1 MQPWKEF
8 STKQSFWQAVCLRP
22 PAFWSRPAAEPNPQ
36 RPTRDC
42 SRSPSPCLSPF
53 YAPRSPKPSRHP
65 RAYWPFRHTAR
76 RRSSF
81 PLRSPSYRLPSMTA
95 RAASI
100 ARTFCVSRV
109 RSPLSRLSH
118 ALCAHNAAAFDGI
131 ASCSATAACVLS
143 VRTSTTLA
151 RQRIAWSTRDALA
164 SQALSLRKRNRNL
177 RGSLDRMSA
186 IAARSDEEVAI
197 SGGFAEQKS
206 TGENRRT
213 RMRRGI
219 AASKSG
225 GGPSREPRR
234 RRDVRVRR

>member
-8 STKQSFWQAVCLRP
+8 STKQSFWQAACLRP
-22 PAFWSRPAAEPNPQ
+22 PAFWSRPAAEPSPQ

-100 ARTFCVSRV
+100 AADVLRFSGALALIAIVACLMCATMP
-109 RSPLSRLSH
+109 PLST
-118 ALCAHNAAAFDGI
+118 
-131 ASCSATAACVLS
+131 ASLLCSATAACVLS

-164 SQALSLRKRNRNL
+164 SRRFH
-177 RGSLDRMSA
+177 
-186 IAARSDEEVAI
+186 
-197 SGGFAEQKS
+197 FA
-206 TGENRRT
+206 
-213 RMRRGI
+213 RGI
-219 AASKSG
+219 ATFETRSIG
-225 GGPSREPRR
+225 CRR
-234 RRDVRVRR
+234 